1 MLSLATVLAPP
12 PEPTGPVL
20 VAARAVPSGT
30 QLAQQHLAIRNYPK
44 DLIPDGAL
52 RSPSDAIGL
61 MVGAGLTRGSVITG
75 DAVLRASELLP
86 GESLAPVRI
95 SDPAILQLVSVG
107 AIVSVVSVTA
117 EESVVT
123 LAVDVRVV
131 STSAA
136 TTSTSALGSAT
147 SSAGLVVLQCDT
159 ETARRLAAWSAQQPL
174 GLAIGC
180 TQKCA

>member
-1 MLSLATVLAPP
+1 M
-12 PEPTGPVL
+12 
-20 VAARAVPSGT
+20 PSGT
-30 QLAQQHLAIRNYPK
+30 QLTQRHVTIRNYPE

-52 RSPSDAIGL
+52 PSPSDAIGL

-75 DAVLRASELLP
+75 AAVLRANELMP

-123 LAVDVRVV
+123 LAEDVRVV

-136 TTSTSALGSAT
+136 TTSTSALGSAA

-180 TQKCA
+180 TRKCA